1 MIIIDASVLHHW
13 SKNSPATM
21 VEEVGGWGGVCE
33 AYRPL
38 ISNDLGSQG
47 PRVPA
52 LWLCGPK
59 HTAGSVKSGAPRGRT
74 AFALWIK
81 YHCNTHVDIARHHNT
96 KERLCRSPSNREE
109 RSRTCKVSGTGFP
122 VGATSSFWIKN
133 IKSSK
138 TTTGLYL
145 NDSVQRSYL

>member
-21 VEEVGGWGGVCE
+21 VEEVGVGGGCVKLTD
-33 AYRPL
+33 PL
-38 ISNDLGSQG
+38 YLMIWG

-109 RSRTCKVSGTGFP
+109 RARTCKVSGTGFP
-122 VGATSSFWIKN
+122 VGATSSFWIKK

-138 TTTGLYL
+138 TTNGLYL
-145 NDSVQRSYL
+145 NDSVKRSYL